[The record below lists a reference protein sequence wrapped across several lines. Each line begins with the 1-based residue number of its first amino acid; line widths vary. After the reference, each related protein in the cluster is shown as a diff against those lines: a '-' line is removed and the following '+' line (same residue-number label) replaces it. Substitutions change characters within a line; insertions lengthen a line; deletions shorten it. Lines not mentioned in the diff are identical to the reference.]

1 MNRLALAV
9 VATALLFQPA
19 VSLAKV
25 KARTDTAVVI
35 HVSPKGDD
43 AGNGSAT
50 HPFRT
55 LTRAQTAVRAANTA
69 KNVRV
74 VLGDGVYDLTTPLIF
89 TAADGG
95 QGNHSVIWQAAPKAQ
110 ALISGGMT
118 VSSFTLVD
126 KDKHIYVTDVP
137 KGLDSRQLWIDGV
150 PAERP
155 KIEIKAKDIEF
166 TATGFIIKN
175 LDLAYISEIKTP
187 SRLELEMTGFFTDRY
202 APVKS
207 MDGLTV
213 TMQQPSWDN
222 NTWGYDTLSSPIFP
236 DDSRYFLVNAPELFG
251 VTNQWHSNPYQWY
264 IDPAAGKLYVRIAE
278 DADINALT
286 ITLPRLP
293 ALVGISGTLDQPV
306 RNLTFKGLRFA
317 YTSWTGPSEPT
328 GYASQQSGAY
338 LKEVAAVRPADA
350 YKTCGWGCPEFETM
364 RQKWHQMPAAVQV
377 SAAKNI
383 RFEGNTFSQLGQ
395 IALGIGNDATATM
408 SGIGLSAQDITVT
421 GNRFSSLGGG
431 AVMAGGVRA
440 DAHHPSDPRM
450 TNARIVIDNNI
461 ITNVSL
467 DYKEGAA
474 VLTTYVD
481 SAQITH
487 NDISDAPYD
496 AIDIGW
502 GWGYNDVGGNPNY
515 RDNQKGY
522 QANIAYDTPT
532 TLRNTLVAGNR
543 VHGVK
548 NWYKDGGAIY
558 NLSANPGA
566 VIRDNHVFGIGEA
579 IGIYLDEGSKHVRVS
594 NNVVE
599 TRGRWLNANTV
610 GGQYK
615 LGITTDNVAS
625 GNWHDSN
632 RIGGRWITESGNSIV
647 NDKLIVDKAW
657 PAEAQKVIGDAG
669 SSLTA
674 IAVPLPQAAPKPKPT
689 AEVCL
694 GHGAPHDY
702 PEKKCPD
709 LHLPGQ

>member
-1 MNRLALAV
+1 
-9 VATALLFQPA
+9 
-19 VSLAKV
+19 
-25 KARTDTAVVI
+25 
-35 HVSPKGDD
+35 
-43 AGNGSAT
+43 
-50 HPFRT
+50 
-55 LTRAQTAVRAANTA
+55 
-69 KNVRV
+69 
-74 VLGDGVYDLTTPLIF
+74 
-89 TAADGG
+89 
-95 QGNHSVIWQAAPKAQ
+95 
-110 ALISGGMT
+110 MT
-118 VSSFTLVD
+118 VSGFTLVD
-126 KDKHIYVTDVP
+126 KDKNVYVADVP

-155 KIEIKAKDIEF
+155 KIEIKAKDIDF
-166 TATGFIIKN
+166 TATGFLIKN
-175 LDLAYISEIKTP
+175 PDLNYISKIQTP

-207 MDGLTV
+207 MNGLNV

-264 IDPAAGKLYVRIAE
+264 IDPEAGKLYVRITE

-293 ALVGISGTLDQPV
+293 ALVSISGTLDHPV

-338 LKEVAAVRPADA
+338 LREVAPVRPADA

-377 SAAKNI
+377 SAASHI

-421 GNRFSSLGGG
+421 GNRFSGLGGG
-431 AVMAGGVRA
+431 AVMAGGVRV

-481 SAQITH
+481 GAQITH

-615 LGITTDNVAS
+615 RGITTDNVAS

-632 RIGGRWITESGNSIV
+632 RIGGRWITDAGNAIT
-647 NDKLIVDKAW
+647 DDHLIADKAW
-657 PAEAQKVIGDAG
+657 PEAAQKVIREAG
-669 SSLTA
+669 
-674 IAVPLPQAAPKPKPT
+674 VRP
-689 AEVCL
+689 
-694 GHGAPHDY
+694 
-702 PEKKCPD
+702 
-709 LHLPGQ
+709 